1 MHLHCSVDLKYETIR
16 HFGGQPLSVGDF
28 ACSTTYTQC
37 FKGSLEVILEDMV
50 IPSVVNPVVFTETR
64 PWGHFERFSLNEP
77 CTVKLVYVEANKRLS
92 LQYHNKRDE
101 FWKVIKGPAEVRTE
115 DDTRVLQGG
124 DTIMIPR
131 KTIHRLGGLDESVII
146 LEISYGE
153 FDECDIVRLQDDY
166 SRQLNNAAP
175 VTH

>member
-1 MHLHCSVDLKYETIR
+1 MDS
-16 HFGGQPLSVGDF
+16 P
-28 ACSTTYTQC
+28 
-37 FKGSLEVILEDMV
+37 EVKLEDMV
-50 IPSVVNPVVFTETR
+50 IPSVVNPAVFTETR
-64 PWGHFERFSLNEP
+64 PWGHYERYSLNEP

-115 DDTRVLQGG
+115 DNTRVLQEG

-131 KTIHRLGGLDESVII
+131 KTVHRLGGLEESVVI

>member
-1 MHLHCSVDLKYETIR
+1 MHRSIDLKYEIIR
-16 HFGGQPLSVGDF
+16 HFGGQLVGVEHT
-28 ACSTTYTQC
+28 ACSTANTQC
-37 FKGSLEVILEDMV
+37 FMDSLEVKLEDMV
-50 IPSVVNPVVFTETR
+50 IPSVVNPAVFTETR
-64 PWGHFERFSLNEP
+64 PWGHFERYSLNEP

-115 DDTRVLQGG
+115 DNTRVLQEG

-131 KTIHRLGGLDESVII
+131 KTVHRLGGIDESVVI